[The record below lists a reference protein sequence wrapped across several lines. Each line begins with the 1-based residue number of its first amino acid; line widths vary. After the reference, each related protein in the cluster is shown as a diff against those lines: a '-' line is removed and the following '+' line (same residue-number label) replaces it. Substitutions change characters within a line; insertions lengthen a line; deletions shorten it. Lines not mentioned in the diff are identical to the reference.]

1 LKASAFHK
9 IMGMILSALMLWGLF
24 SEAAWAGD
32 GIQFTRAHY
41 DLIMRYLNFLI
52 LAAVLYKFG
61 RKPLLGFL
69 NNQKNEVAATIDNL
83 EARKQEA
90 LEKIKQ
96 SQEHLKANK
105 KNLAEIS
112 DRIAAEGLQ
121 RKQQIIEQAQN
132 ESQLMLQAAQAKIEG
147 NLRDTV
153 ERLKAELVEAATE
166 KAAEKL
172 PAMLGTQDHERL
184 FQQWLEAVEN
194 QHN

>member
-1 LKASAFHK
+1 
-9 IMGMILSALMLWGLF
+9 MGMILSALMLWGLF

-69 NNQKNEVAATIDNL
+69 NSQKNEVAATIENL

-96 SQEHLKANK
+96 SQEQLKANK

-112 DRIAAEGLQ
+112 DRITTEGLQ

-132 ESQLMLQAAQAKIEG
+132 ESQLMLRAAQAKIEG

-153 ERLKAELVEAATE
+153 ERLKAELVEAAAE
-166 KAAEKL
+166 KAAEKF

-184 FQQWLEAVEN
+184 FQQWLEAVEH